1 MNRTEYDDV
10 KLNLIKKSLEK
21 ESGEV
26 YIPNERRRGN
36 DTRLKFINLM
46 CFFIWGIVIFILALI
61 EKAGKSISNIISN
74 DLLWK
79 TAEFW
84 QMDFLKLAL
93 IVTICSVAI
102 CTICIILNLTRYR
115 RRSDRIKK
123 SLIIAEIISFIIGI
137 FLMLKIFN
145 F

>member
-36 DTRLKFINLM
+36 DGRLKFINLM
-46 CFFIWGIVIFILALI
+46 CFFIWGIVVFIFAII
-61 EKAGKSISNIISN
+61 EKAGNSISYIISN

-79 TAEFW
+79 TSEFW
-84 QMDFLKLAL
+84 KIDFLKLAL
-93 IVTICSVAI
+93 IVTICSIVI
-102 CTICIILNLTRYR
+102 CTICILLNLTRYR

-137 FLMLKIFN
+137 FLILKLFS